1 MCHTLIMEN
10 LDYFRDKLGI
20 DCPDQDY
27 QALQDNIIRLGEG
40 VEAAREE
47 LGINRHVISSPLTR

>member
-1 MCHTLIMEN
+1 MEN
-10 LDYFRDKLGI
+10 LDYFRDKLAI

-27 QALQDNIIRLGEG
+27 QALQDNLIRLGEG

-47 LGINRHVISSPLTR
+47 LGINRHVISSPLTP